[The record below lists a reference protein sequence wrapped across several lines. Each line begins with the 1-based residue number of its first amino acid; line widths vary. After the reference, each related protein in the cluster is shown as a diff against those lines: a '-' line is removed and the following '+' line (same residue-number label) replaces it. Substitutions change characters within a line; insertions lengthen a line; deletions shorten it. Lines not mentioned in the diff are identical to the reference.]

1 MDRNIRLT
9 IAFDGTAYNGW
20 QRQKNAPTIQ
30 GTVEQK
36 LAVLCGEQIHIHGAG
51 RTDAGV
57 HALGM
62 VAHFK
67 TIAARP
73 LSTFTRGLN
82 SMLPHDIRILEAC
95 EMPSDFHSRYQ
106 ALAKTYRYDFFTG
119 DIMPPIRRL
128 YEAHLPGSFDLT
140 ACRESLQLLIGR
152 HDFASFEGA
161 GSRDPLQKNGRGAI
175 RTIFQAQCSPI
186 AGQPD
191 KWSFSITGD
200 GFLRHMVRNIVGTLR
215 QVGIGKIST
224 DNFAAILA
232 ARDRQNA
239 GPTAPACGL
248 FLEKIYYDRQK
259 IPALQAPAA
268 TDNVDVER

>member
-1 MDRNIRLT
+1 MKRNIRLV

-20 QRQKNAPTIQ
+20 QRQKNGPTIQ
-30 GTVEQK
+30 GTLERK
-36 LAVLCGEQIHIHGAG
+36 LSVLCCESVCIHGAG

-67 TIAARP
+67 TGAVRP
-73 LSTFTRGLN
+73 LSAFTRGLN

-95 EMPSDFHSRYQ
+95 EMPSDFHSRYH
-106 ALAKTYRYDFFTG
+106 ALAKTYRYDLFTG
-119 DIMPPIRRL
+119 DVMPPTRRL

-140 ACRESLQLLIGR
+140 ACRRSLLLLMGS

-161 GSRDPLQKNGRGAI
+161 GSRDPLRKDGRGAV
-175 RTIFQAQCSPI
+175 RTIFQARCSPI
-186 AGQPD
+186 SGQPNR
-191 KWSFSITGD
+191 WSFSITGD

-215 QVGIGKIST
+215 QVGMGIISP
-224 DNFAAILA
+224 DDFAAIVA
-232 ARDRQNA
+232 ACDRHQA

-248 FLEKIYYDRQK
+248 FLEQIYYNRQD
-259 IPALQAPAA
+259 IPVLQDTP
-268 TDNVDVER
+268 